1 MRMRDPDTPVPSTVA
16 ARPRSSVL
24 DRRRQPKAGH
34 VMADEPI
41 LDAGYA
47 LFFDAALNEP
57 LLDLELV
64 LALYADSEEK
74 SAPKTS

>member
-1 MRMRDPDTPVPSTVA
+1 
-16 ARPRSSVL
+16 
-24 DRRRQPKAGH
+24 
-34 VMADEPI
+34 MADEPI
-41 LDAGYA
+41 VDAGYA